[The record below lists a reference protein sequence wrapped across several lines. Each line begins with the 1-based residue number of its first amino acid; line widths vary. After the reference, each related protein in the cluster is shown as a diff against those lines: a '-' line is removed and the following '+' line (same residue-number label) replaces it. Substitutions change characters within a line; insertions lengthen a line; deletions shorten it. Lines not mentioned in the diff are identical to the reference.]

1 MYYLNSRDVNGMKRD
16 WTDLTNIISHA
27 VDCMKDS
34 EFAQPVKPYLRYR
47 NLANRII
54 AMPAFLGGDI
64 NMAGIKW
71 IASFPGNIDQ
81 QLNRAHSVTILNDAD
96 TGVPICAI
104 NTTLVSGIRTAA
116 VSGVLIRKKLAA
128 EPAGRKYKVGIVGFG
143 PIGRLHLEMVAGLLG
158 NQLDTVTLY
167 DIRPVDPN
175 LVPDELAAKV
185 ELADNWQDAYADA
198 DIFITCTVSP
208 RPYINLKPKA
218 GSLQLNVSLRDYES
232 SYMHHVDTMI
242 VDDWTEVCREK
253 TDIEM
258 MHLNEGLKE
267 EDTLNLVDVVCGDV
281 SDRFG
286 AGKVVMFNPMGM
298 AIFDIAVGAYYYRVA
313 QQANIGAL
321 LED

>member
-16 WTDLTNIISHA
+16 WIDLTNIISHA
-27 VDCMKDS
+27 VECMQES

-81 QLNRAHSVTILNDAD
+81 QLNRAHSVTILNNAD

-128 EPAGRKYKVGIVGFG
+128 DPSDRKYKVGIVGFG

-158 NQLDTVTLY
+158 NQLDTVKLY
-167 DIRPVDPN
+167 DIRTVDPN
-175 LVPDELAAKV
+175 LVPDELASKV
-185 ELADNWQDAYADA
+185 ELADSWQEAYADA

-232 SYMHHVDTMI
+232 SYMHNVDTMI

-281 SDRFG
+281 SNRFG
-286 AGKVVMFNPMGM
+286 SDKVVMFNPMGM
-298 AIFDIAVGAYYYRVA
+298 AIFDIAVGSYYYRVA